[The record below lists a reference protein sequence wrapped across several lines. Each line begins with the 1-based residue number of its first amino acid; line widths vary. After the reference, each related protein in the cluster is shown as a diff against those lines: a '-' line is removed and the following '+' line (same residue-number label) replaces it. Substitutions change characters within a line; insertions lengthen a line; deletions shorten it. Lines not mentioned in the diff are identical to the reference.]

1 MELLNF
7 LNTYPDNWRNLLS
20 RDPYNIEIKDD
31 GEYSILKYNMITSD
45 MNFEIVK
52 ECRGTIVKKNHDG
65 SYKIVCYP
73 FRKFANY
80 GESYADTNLIDW
92 SLGVDVQEKIDG
104 SLIKVFNDEGLWLVA
119 TNNLINAFSAPCGDS
134 TFGDVFYSIIEK
146 YMRVKDFFARLDP
159 NFIYMFEMVHPQY
172 NPIVIHYTKP
182 AIYFLGRRNATTF
195 EEDTRRSEFY
205 SMDWMQFPKH
215 FKYHSL
221 YECIEAAHHMG
232 NDEEGYV
239 VTAINQRSDDGSF
252 LRVKV
257 KGDKYLE
264 LHRLRGNGPLTITKI
279 ISLWQDDSLDDFLA
293 YFPENKEFV
302 DRTIFMVLHLA
313 KKADTIYNALAGVKN
328 RRDFALYAKKWI
340 KPIQSYFFA
349 RLDNKVDCAQTYFK
363 QMKGKNL
370 ADLIEVKE
378 IGLK

>member
-45 MNFEIVK
+45 MNLKVVK
-52 ECRGTIVKKNHDG
+52 ECRGTIVKKNPDG

-92 SLGVDVQEKIDG
+92 SLGVDVQEKVDG
-104 SLIKVFNDEGLWLVA
+104 SLIKVFNDRGLWLVS
-119 TNNLINAFSAPCGDS
+119 TNGTIDAFKAECGDS

-146 YMRVKDFFARLDP
+146 HMRIKDFFAHLDP
-159 NFIYMFEMVHPQY
+159 NFTYCFEMVHPQY
-172 NPIVIHYTKP
+172 NPIVIHYNEP

-205 SMDWMQFPKH
+205 SMDWMRFPKH

-221 YECIEAAHHMG
+221 YECIEAAHQM
-232 NDEEGYV
+232 NDDEEGYV
-239 VTAINQRSDDGSF
+239 VTAINQKSDDGSF

-264 LHRLRGNGPLTITKI
+264 LHRLRGNGPLTKKRI
-279 ISLWQDDSLDDFLA
+279 IEMWQEDSIDDFLA
-293 YFPENKEFV
+293 YFPEYKKFV
-302 DRTIFMVLHLA
+302 DETIFMTLHLA
-313 KKADTIYNALAGVKN
+313 KKVDTIYNALAGIKN

-340 KPIQSYFFA
+340 KPLQSYFFA
-349 RLDNKVDCAQTYFK
+349 RLDNKVNCAQTYFK
-363 QMKGKNL
+363 QMKAKNL

>member
-7 LNTYPDNWRNLLS
+7 LNTHPNDWRKLLS

-45 MNFEIVK
+45 MSLEIVK
-52 ECRGTIVKKNHDG
+52 QCRGTIVRKNRDG

-104 SLIKVFNDEGLWLVA
+104 SLIKVFNNRGLWLVS
-119 TNNLINAFSAPCGDS
+119 TNGTIDAFKAECGDS

-221 YECIEAAHHMG
+221 YECIEAAHQMG
-232 NDEEGYV
+232 DDEEGYV
-239 VTAINQRSDDGSF
+239 VTAINQKSDDGSF

-264 LHRLRGNGPLTITKI
+264 LHRLRGNGPITTTKI

-340 KPIQSYFFA
+340 KPLQSYFFA
-349 RLDNKVDCAQTYFK
+349 RLDNKVNCAQTYFK
-363 QMKGKNL
+363 QMKAKNL
-370 ADLIEVKE
+370 ADLIEMKE

>member
-1 MELLNF
+1 MELLKF
-7 LNTYPDNWRNLLS
+7 LNAHPNDWRKLLS

-31 GEYSILKYNMITSD
+31 GEYSILKYNMITSN
-45 MNFEIVK
+45 MNLEVVK
-52 ECRGTIVKKNHDG
+52 ECRGTIVRKNRDG

-80 GESYADTNLIDW
+80 GESYADANLIDW
-92 SLGVDVQEKIDG
+92 SLGVDVQSKIDG

-119 TNNLINAFSAPCGDS
+119 TNNTINAFSAPCGDS

-146 YMRVKDFFARLDP
+146 YMRIKDFFARL
-159 NFIYMFEMVHPQY
+159 
-172 NPIVIHYTKP
+172 IHYSKP

-221 YECIEAAHHMG
+221 YECIEAAHQMG
-232 NDEEGYV
+232 DDEEGYV
-239 VTAINQRSDDGSF
+239 VTAINQKSDDGSF

-264 LHRLRGNGPLTITKI
+264 LHRLRGNGPLTQKQI
-279 ISLWQDDSLDDFLA
+279 IEMWQEDSIDDFLA
-293 YFPENKEFV
+293 YFPEHKKFV
-302 DRTIFMVLHLA
+302 DETIFMTLHLA

-328 RRDFALYAKKWI
+328 RRDFAFYAKKWI
-340 KPIQSYFFA
+340 KPLQSYFFA

-363 QMKGKNL
+363 QMKAKNL

>member
-7 LNTYPDNWRNLLS
+7 LNSHPSNWRNLLS

-45 MNFEIVK
+45 MNLEVVK
-52 ECRGTIVKKNHDG
+52 GCRGTIVRKNRDG

-92 SLGVDVQEKIDG
+92 SLGVDVQSKIDG
-104 SLIKVFNDEGLWLVA
+104 SLIKIFNDEGLWLVA
-119 TNNLINAFSAPCGDS
+119 TNNTINAFSASCGDS

-340 KPIQSYFFA
+340 KPLQSYFFA
-349 RLDNKVDCAQTYFK
+349 RLDNKVDCAQSYFK
-363 QMKGKNL
+363 QMKAKNL

>member
-1 MELLNF
+1 MELLKF
-7 LNTYPDNWRNLLS
+7 LNAHPNDWRKLLS

-45 MNFEIVK
+45 MNLEVVK
-52 ECRGTIVKKNHDG
+52 ECRGTIVRKNRNG

-104 SLIKVFNDEGLWLVA
+104 SLIKVFNDRGLWLVS
-119 TNNLINAFSAPCGDS
+119 TNGTIDAFKAECGDS

-146 YMRVKDFFARLDP
+146 YMRVKDFFAHLDP
-159 NFIYMFEMVHPQY
+159 NFIYCFEMVHPQY
-172 NPIVIHYTKP
+172 NPIVIHYNEP
-182 AIYFLGRRNATTF
+182 AIYFLGRRNMTTF

-205 SMDWMQFPKH
+205 SMDWMHFPKH

-221 YECIEAAHHMG
+221 YECIEAAHQMG
-232 NDEEGYV
+232 DDEEGYV
-239 VTAINQRSDDGSF
+239 VTAINQRSNDGSF
-252 LRVKV
+252 LRIKV

-264 LHRLRGNGPLTITKI
+264 LHRLRGNGPITITKI

-293 YFPENKEFV
+293 YFPENKPLV
-302 DRTIFMVLHLA
+302 DATIQKVRDLWE
-313 KKADTIYNALAGVKN
+313 KADIAYDCVKGYGK
-328 RRDFALYAKKWI
+328 RRDFAIRAQSYV
-340 KPIQSYFFA
+340 KPIQGYLFA
-349 RLDNKVDCAQTYFK
+349 RLDDKVDCAQTYFK
-363 QMKGKNL
+363 QMKVKNL